1 MNDGLLSSITF
12 ALSAYAVG
20 CMNTG
25 YYLVRVFR
33 SRDIREVHSG
43 STGARNVGRILGR
56 SGFLGTFSGDALKG
70 ALVIWTARALD
81 ADPRLIPWLAPL
93 VVAGHILPAQL
104 GFRGGKGLS
113 TALGTML
120 ALDIRFALIGLVLY
134 FAPRFHS
141 KGHVLSGIAPMVI
154 LPFLPFPAW
163 SVSQVS
169 ALCLS
174 SAFVLFAHR
183 KNLVAKDS
191 HQPGAPTKP
200 VPAEAMVLLTP
211 SKRNGI
217 LQQPD
222 SQE

>member
-1 MNDGLLSSITF
+1 MNDGLLSSIIL

-20 CMNTG
+20 CFNTG
-25 YYLVRVFR
+25 YYLVKALRN
-33 SRDIREVHSG
+33 RDIREVFSG
-43 STGARNVGRILGR
+43 ATGARNVGRILGR
-56 SGFLGTFSGDALKG
+56 SGFLATFSGDALKG
-70 ALVIWTARALD
+70 ALVIWIARALD
-81 ADPRLIPWLAPL
+81 ADPLLIPWLAPL

-120 ALDIRFALIGLVLY
+120 ALDIRFAMVGLVPY
-134 FAPRFHS
+134 FAPRFHP
-141 KGHVLSGIAPMVI
+141 KGRILSGIAPMVI

-163 SVSQVS
+163 SGSQVS

-183 KNLVAKDS
+183 KNWAAKDS
-191 HQPGAPTKP
+191 LLPGVPADPIPGATM
-200 VPAEAMVLLTP
+200 AASAST
-211 SKRNGI
+211 KRNGI

-222 SQE
+222 SQD